1 VLVSWHAF
9 RESACGAD
17 YKTTDYRTTDH
28 ETPVLLS
35 RRSLGRV
42 VTWSRCL
49 VVLLFRI
56 VISPQIW
63 QTWFQLRTNCAP
75 VLRAFSGRRA
85 YLARLDEIIS

>member
-1 VLVSWHAF
+1 MLFVTAP
-9 RESACGAD
+9 AAPD

-49 VVLLFRI
+49 VVLLFGI

-63 QTWFQLRTNCAP
+63 QTWFHLGTNRAP
-75 VLRAFSGRRA
+75 VLRAFSCRRA